1 MKKFTAML
9 LSLALLLSC
18 CSALALDYKVTL
30 GNEATFETMTEVQQ
44 NEAEAMQPFFAT
56 YVGKVL
62 SPGRDGTYVPHPVMA
77 DYPGDTTYVYRS
89 PDMYGINAAVRINT
103 NFVVYV
109 DKAFETKDEAFEY
122 LQDLG
127 LIDLV
132 NAARGSIVLV
142 TPNVPYGQDSSGN
155 RTGGFTDAD
164 QKYYYMLQT
173 AMFSLDTNE
182 VRDGVTVTYVDAN
195 YYGGYSYLYVIGI
208 DGGATFLNNYVAS
221 NLDYV
226 SRMAGLLLI
235 NGEMDRIR
243 DVAAYVPVYLVNAPA
258 EVIAKYEKANGTDA
272 LLVEGEERIAYNQAY
287 PLRRVV
293 TREAEDAQ
301 IKDVIQDAYYNM
313 FTKAQRGHELM
324 QGLYSASTPYQGYTA
339 DNAPYS
345 LSPRNAIFG
354 DRTLDGIVLKEVK
367 SEMFSDIQTD
377 AGEYLQT
384 WFEFL
389 PEEAL
394 DGTAPDGTIPLLLAL
409 HGGGD
414 DPRQYVAGQGWLELA
429 GKERLAIVA
438 PRHASDVPGSGVTSP
453 SPYDIQGEAF
463 PELVRYMLETYPALD
478 PSRVYVTGYSMG
490 GSSTVEVIAAAPEL
504 FAAAVPMAA
513 ATPSTT
519 DSYIPTEEEAANF
532 ANWDIPILFTTSS
545 FDLSAGVNQAE
556 GTLGRSYLEHINRFL
571 GFNEM
576 PQYEYDFEKYPFVG
590 FEADQKIIKTLN
602 NEYQNTTWF
611 LKNDAGVP
619 MVGLTVTEFLPHGL
633 YPEYTKL
640 AWDFC
645 KHYRRNVETGE
656 VIYDPYAE

>member
-1 MKKFTAML
+1 MKRSMSLF
-9 LSLALLLSC
+9 LALLLTVCLS
-18 CSALALDYKVTL
+18 SGALALDYKVTL
-30 GNEATFETMTEVQQ
+30 GNESTFETMTEVQQ
-44 NEAEAMQPFFAT
+44 NEAAAMQPFFAT

-89 PDMYGINAAVRINT
+89 ADMYGINAAVRINT

-109 DKAFETKDEAFEY
+109 DQNFETKADALQY
-122 LQDLG
+122 LKDLG
-127 LIDLV
+127 LVDLV
-132 NAARGSIVLV
+132 EAARGSIVLV

-155 RTGGFTDAD
+155 RTGGFGDAD
-164 QKYYYMLQT
+164 QMYYYMLQT

-208 DGGATFLNNYVAS
+208 DGGATFLNNFVAS

-226 SRMAGLLLI
+226 SRIAGMLLI

-243 DVAAYVPVYLVNAPA
+243 DVAAYVPVYLVNASGDT
-258 EVIAKYEKANGTDA
+258 VAKYEKANGTDA
-272 LLVEGEERIAYNQAY
+272 LLVQGEERIAYNQAY

-293 TREAEDAQ
+293 TRSADDAD
-301 IKDVIQDAYYNM
+301 IRTVIQDAYYHM

-324 QGLYSASTPYQGYTA
+324 QGLYSASTPYHGYTA

-438 PRHASDVPGSGVTSP
+438 PEKQELHTNASN
-453 SPYDIQGEAF
+453 GEDYLSQVL
-463 PELVRYMLETYPALD
+463 PELVKYMLATYPALD
-478 PSRVYVTGYSMG
+478 ASRVYVNGLSMG
-490 GSSTVEVIAAAPEL
+490 ALATLRAAFGAPEL
-504 FAAAVPMAA
+504 FAAAYPQSGSGAISEADAA
-513 ATPSTT
+513 KFENVDLPFAMSTT
-519 DSYIPTEEEAANF
+519 EYNMGKADTVPANVVSFISQIMVLDGMEPLPTAMDYEAYPLIGFKADIYNKTTIHGDYVQHTWYMVNDDGIPM
-532 ANWDIPILFTTSS
+532 
-545 FDLSAGVNQAE
+545 VNITFVE
-556 GTLGRSYLEHINRFL
+556 SIVHCLY
-571 GFNEM
+571 
-576 PQYEYDFEKYPFVG
+576 PQY
-590 FEADQKIIKTLN
+590 AN
-602 NEYQNTTWF
+602 
-611 LKNDAGVP
+611 
-619 MVGLTVTEFLPHGL
+619 MV
-633 YPEYTKL
+633 
-640 AWDFC
+640 WDFF
-645 KHYRRNVETGE
+645 KHYSRNQETGAIE
-656 VIYDPYAE
+656 YDPYVR